1 LVIPEFWLKNKE
13 NSDMT
18 KVLIVE
24 DDEMLGDELRDVFVQ
39 WGFVAITV
47 ASVNA
52 FWEQVEDFKP
62 QLIVVDLTLPDGS
75 GVDIIRDVRSKS
87 DIGIIVMSGRS
98 DEIERVVCIETGADD
113 YVVKPFSSREMV
125 ARIRQLMYRTRGV
138 AYGDVAPLNGSETGR
153 YKFNDYIF
161 DTSAMALT
169 APSGDEVSLTTL
181 EFSVLKTLVTHA
193 REVLSRDFLLESVH
207 AANWAGSDR
216 NIDNL
221 VSRIRKKI
229 TAPGSAPPVRTVRG
243 VGYMFALEV
252 EAF

>member
-1 LVIPEFWLKNKE
+1 
-13 NSDMT
+13 MT

-24 DDEMLGDELRDVFVQ
+24 DDEILGDELRDVFLQ

-52 FWEQVEDFKP
+52 FWEQVQDFKP

-98 DEIERVVCIETGADD
+98 DEIEPVVCIETGADD

-138 AYGDVAPLNGSETGR
+138 SYGDVAPINDSETGR

-229 TAPGSAPPVRTVRG
+229 TAPGSALPVRTVRG

>member
-1 LVIPEFWLKNKE
+1 
-13 NSDMT
+13 MT

-138 AYGDVAPLNGSETGR
+138 SYGDVAPINDSETGR

>member
-1 LVIPEFWLKNKE
+1 
-13 NSDMT
+13 MT

-52 FWEQVEDFKP
+52 FWEQVQEFKP

-98 DEIERVVCIETGADD
+98 DEIEPVVCIETGADD

-138 AYGDVAPLNGSETGR
+138 SYGDVAPINDSETGR
-153 YKFNDYIF
+153 YKFNDFIF

-221 VSRIRKKI
+221 VSRIRKKM

-252 EAF
+252 ETF

>member
-1 LVIPEFWLKNKE
+1 
-13 NSDMT
+13 MT

-24 DDEMLGDELRDVFVQ
+24 NDEILGDELRDVFLQ

-52 FWEQVEDFKP
+52 FWEQVQDFKP

-98 DEIERVVCIETGADD
+98 DEVERVVCIETGADD

-138 AYGDVAPLNGSETGR
+138 SYGDVAPINDSEAGR

-169 APSGDEVSLTTL
+169 ASSGDEVSLTTL

-207 AANWAGSDR
+207 APNWAGSDR

-252 EAF
+252 EAL

>member
-1 LVIPEFWLKNKE
+1 
-13 NSDMT
+13 MT

-52 FWEQVEDFKP
+52 FWEQVQDFKP
-62 QLIVVDLTLPDGS
+62 QLIVVDLTLSDGS

-138 AYGDVAPLNGSETGR
+138 AYGDVAPINGSETGR

-207 AANWAGSDR
+207 SANWAGSDR

-221 VSRIRKKI
+221 VSRIRKKM

-252 EAF
+252 ETF

>member
-1 LVIPEFWLKNKE
+1 
-13 NSDMT
+13 MT

-138 AYGDVAPLNGSETGR
+138 SYGDVAPINDSETGR

-207 AANWAGSDR
+207 SANWAGSDR

-221 VSRIRKKI
+221 VSRIRKKM

>member
-1 LVIPEFWLKNKE
+1 
-13 NSDMT
+13 MT

-24 DDEMLGDELRDVFVQ
+24 DDEILGDELRDVFLQ

-52 FWEQVEDFKP
+52 FWEQVQDFKP

-138 AYGDVAPLNGSETGR
+138 SYGDVAPINDSEAGR

-169 APSGDEVSLTTL
+169 ASSGDEVSLTTL

-207 AANWAGSDR
+207 APNWAGSDR

>member
-1 LVIPEFWLKNKE
+1 
-13 NSDMT
+13 MT

-52 FWEQVEDFKP
+52 FWEQVQEFKP

-98 DEIERVVCIETGADD
+98 DEIEPVVCIETGADD

-138 AYGDVAPLNGSETGR
+138 SYGDVAPINDSETGR
-153 YKFNDYIF
+153 YKFNDFIF

-169 APSGDEVSLTTL
+169 APSGDVVSLTTL

>member
-1 LVIPEFWLKNKE
+1 
-13 NSDMT
+13 MT

-24 DDEMLGDELRDVFVQ
+24 DDEMLGDELRDVFLQ

-52 FWEQVEDFKP
+52 FWEQVQDFKP

-138 AYGDVAPLNGSETGR
+138 SYGDVAPINDSETGR

-252 EAF
+252 ETF

>member
-1 LVIPEFWLKNKE
+1 
-13 NSDMT
+13 MT

-24 DDEMLGDELRDVFVQ
+24 DDEILGDELRDVFIH
-39 WGFVAITV
+39 WGFEALTV
-47 ASVNA
+47 ASVSD
-52 FWEQVEDFKP
+52 FWARVQDYQP

-125 ARIRQLMYRTRGV
+125 ARIRQLMYRTGGV
-138 AYGDVAPLNGSETGR
+138 VYTKSVSGSGEGTGR
-153 YKFNDYIF
+153 FKFNDYVF
-161 DTSAMALT
+161 DTNAMALT
-169 APSGDEVSLTTL
+169 DPGGDGVSLTTL
-181 EFSVLKTLVTHA
+181 EFSVLKTLVTRA
-193 REVLSRDFLLESVH
+193 RQVLSREFLLESVH

-252 EAF
+252 EPL

>member
-1 LVIPEFWLKNKE
+1 
-13 NSDMT
+13 MT

-24 DDEMLGDELRDVFVQ
+24 DDEMLGDELRDVFIQ
-39 WGFVAITV
+39 WGFAAITV

-138 AYGDVAPLNGSETGR
+138 AYGDVAPINGSETGR

-252 EAF
+252 ETF